1 MTMRFLDYVLPVG
14 EIAQRVAAGDMVLA
28 VTERE
33 MNVGAEHL
41 RARLFADCVLAGV
54 PVTGIVLRRLRDGR
68 LVVLDGNK
76 RLRALIDLLS
86 GALQPMGTLG
96 VTELTVPA
104 KRQLR
109 RVMCA
114 TVEVPV
120 DTPEDEVQALAATL
134 RKLG

>member
-28 VTERE
+28 VAERE

-76 RLRALIDLLS
+76 RLRALVDLLS